1 MTTLQVVDGNSAPRS
16 CGKTWKKHQDVWY
29 YLSVLTVSPWISSCF
44 WPNLPSTYHQLT
56 MKAWACWLASTWQ
69 DGRMA
74 EWLHWA
80 WCFAMELGRDMKSE
94 VYMNGIWMDNGLL
107 MSIVHGALKYFENLA
122 ADSCGPFD
130 HLTLFDSVW
139 HWAPW
144 GQRPELREKH
154 QRQKGVQL
162 LGHGFPGQ
170 DQQISTDQQIFSD
183 LHRSLEFHV
192 DSHWITWHDMT

>member
-1 MTTLQVVDGNSAPRS
+1 MAILHQGVVGKHGKNIRMSDIIWVFWLFRPESQVAFGLTCRQLTINLPWRHGHAGWLPH
-16 CGKTWKKHQDVWY
+16 GKTAGWQSDCTG
-29 YLSVLTVSPWISSCF
+29 LGVSPW
-44 WPNLPSTYHQLT
+44 NLEEI
-56 MKAWACWLASTWQ
+56 W
-69 DGRMA
+69 RV
-74 EWLHWA
+74 
-80 WCFAMELGRDMKSE
+80 KS
-94 VYMNGIWMDNGLL
+94 IWMEYEWIMVYWCLL
-107 MSIVHGALKYFENLA
+107 CTGHWYFENLA

-162 LGHGFPGQ
+162 LGHGFSGQ